1 MRIAPDVMDNPY
13 GGALAAFYLPKSL
26 LDRQLKLFLLVKDE
40 TKPTAHSMPDEV
52 CGFTDILDDTLR
64 KVLL

>member
-1 MRIAPDVMDNPY
+1 MDNPY

-26 LDRQLKLFLLVKDE
+26 LDRQLKIFLLVKDE

-52 CGFTDILDDTLR
+52 CGFTEILDDTLR
-64 KVLL
+64 RILL